1 MGQGHGARFPQSTE
15 LHQRHL
21 LPLWETRSGSF
32 AHLKPGRAPINSV
45 AQQITI
51 QNNDFFGVE
60 VFNSLLV
67 FFFGPV
73 HILNN
78 AAGIPSDHFF
88 FPYRAGVLLRFG
100 SLAIFFKN
108 ENVGPAVIDG
118 NTGPGILA
126 HVSTMLFLQGVTMS
140 NNTGDGL
147 RLQHLSVAE
156 STGQNTTIGNGGAGA
171 SCDQNSE
178 LFGDVDGFSP
188 NQCLGATSQPEPGGP
203 GGPGGP

>member
-1 MGQGHGARFPQSTE
+1 MNV
-15 LHQRHL
+15 L
-21 LPLWETRSGSF
+21 
-32 AHLKPGRAPINSV
+32 
-45 AQQITI
+45 
-51 QNNDFFGVE
+51 
-60 VFNSLLV
+60 NSLLV

-78 AAGIPSDHFF
+78 AAGIPSDNFF

-100 SLAIFFKN
+100 SLAAFVS
-108 ENVGPAVIDG
+108 EETVGPAVIDG

-126 HVSTMLFLQGVTMS
+126 HVSTMLFLQKVTMS

-156 STGQNTTIGNGGAGA
+156 SAGQNTTIGNGGAGA

-178 LFGDVDGFSP
+178 LFGDVVGFNP
-188 NQCLGATSQPEPGGP
+188 NLCLGAASQPMPGGP
-203 GGPGGP
+203 